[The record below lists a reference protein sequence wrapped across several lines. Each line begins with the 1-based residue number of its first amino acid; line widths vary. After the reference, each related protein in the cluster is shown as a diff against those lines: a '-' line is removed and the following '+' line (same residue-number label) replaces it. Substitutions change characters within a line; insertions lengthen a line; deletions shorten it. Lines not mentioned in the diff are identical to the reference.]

1 MMPRKRKFTLKP
13 YAVAVVLFA
22 FGAGVTI
29 GKARANTVD
38 ISSIKCSDLATYK
51 TEYISFLLIWIDG
64 YLGGRAED
72 TNFDAERMGNNAE
85 KAIKL
90 CASNQDK
97 GLVTIF
103 KEAEMGQ

>member
-1 MMPRKRKFTLKP
+1 MRALKRIFMIKS
-13 YAVAVVLFA
+13 YAVALALFI
-22 FGAGVTI
+22 FGADFTVQN
-29 GKARANTVD
+29 AQANTVD